1 MCSCVDVFA
10 YYTEGMAK
18 LGIRKSIES
27 AKRVLKRAAMCGHAG
42 AQNDLARYNISRK
55 KIVPHVKK
63 EKQIELAREEGYNES
78 FYHLGN
84 IFRYRQYEKQD
95 LY

>member
-1 MCSCVDVFA
+1 
-10 YYTEGMAK
+10 MAK

-42 AQNDLARYNISRK
+42 AQNDLALYNISRK
-55 KIVPHVKK
+55 KIVDHVKK
-63 EKQIELAREEGYNES
+63 EKQMELAREEGYNES

-84 IFRYRQYEKQD
+84 IFRYGQYEKQD